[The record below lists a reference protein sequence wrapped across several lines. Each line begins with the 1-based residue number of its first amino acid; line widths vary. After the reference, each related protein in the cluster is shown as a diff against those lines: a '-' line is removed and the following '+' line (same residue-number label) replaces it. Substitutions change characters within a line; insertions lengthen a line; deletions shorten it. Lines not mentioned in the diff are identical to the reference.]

1 MLAAVAPSASDLAL
15 LVPACWSV
23 LDQSLVNRQQ
33 KLPLRPLEGLQRV
46 EDGETTNKAPW
57 GSEHLLRLANARHTL
72 GGTMATQTSMRE
84 GQKYSSLVSSEAAG
98 GSQTLRRPFS
108 KSFLDSICSKL
119 VAVDLECQFFGEDF
133 HLQIEH

>member
-57 GSEHLLRLANARHTL
+57 G
-72 GGTMATQTSMRE
+72 
-84 GQKYSSLVSSEAAG
+84 
-98 GSQTLRRPFS
+98 
-108 KSFLDSICSKL
+108 
-119 VAVDLECQFFGEDF
+119 
-133 HLQIEH
+133 